1 MIVLKGKPVIQF
13 IQRAGNFFISS
24 VLFARRRESGNVYC
38 MSGDPAAREGRLSAR
53 LNRSDGKNTPSPLF
67 ILGSWEKFLRPR
79 AVWTT
84 AIAIIAAIVFTA
96 ARLAPTAEMAPTPE
110 EATLLNEPWIG
121 DFDGMVKRRLIR
133 VLVAYSKTYYFL
145 DQGHQR
151 GLSYDLLK
159 EFEKYVNEKLKT
171 GTLRIKVLFIPVRRD
186 EIISGLV
193 KGFGDI
199 AVANLTITPQ
209 RQKRVA
215 FSDPLLTGVKELLV
229 TGPAAPPVAGVDDLA
244 GKEVHVRKSSSYYE
258 SLVQLNRVFK
268 KAGKPPIK
276 LVLADELLE
285 DEDLLEMVNAGL
297 IPMIVVDS
305 HKALFWEQIFDDIK
319 VHTDIAVRTG
329 GEIAWAF
336 RKNSPKLKSLI
347 NAFVKNHKKGTLLGN
362 MLFKRYLRDTNYVK
376 NSASKQEL
384 KKFRAMV
391 QFFIKYAREYD
402 FDYLLIAAQAYQES
416 GLDNSKRSPSGAI
429 GVMQVL
435 PSTAA
440 DPNIGISNIE
450 KLENNIHAG
459 TKYLRFII
467 DRYFK
472 DPSIDKVNR
481 MLFAFAAYNAGPARI
496 NDLREKTA
504 KMGLNPN
511 VWFHNVEI
519 AAAREI
525 GRETVHYV
533 SNIYKYYIAYRLITE
548 QIERKE
554 KLLKG

>member
-1 MIVLKGKPVIQF
+1 MIQF

-38 MSGDPAAREGRLSAR
+38 MSGGPAAREGRLSAR
-53 LNRSDGKNTPSPLF
+53 LHRSDGKNTPGPLF
-67 ILGSWEKFLRPR
+67 ILGSWEKVLHLQ
-79 AVWTT
+79 AVWTI
-84 AIAIIAAIVFTA
+84 AIAIIAAIVVTA
-96 ARLAPTAEMAPTPE
+96 PRVAPTAETAPTPE

-159 EFEKYVNEKLKT
+159 EFEKYVNEKLRT
-171 GTLRIKVLFIPVRRD
+171 GTLKIKVLFIPVRRD

-199 AVANLTITPQ
+199 AVANLTVTPQ
-209 RQKRVA
+209 RQKQVA
-215 FSDPLLTGVKELLV
+215 FSDPLLTDVKELLV

-258 SLVQLNRVFK
+258 SLMQLNRVFK
-268 KAGKPPIK
+268 KAGRPPIK
-276 LVLADELLE
+276 LVFADEMFE

-305 HKALFWEQIFDDIK
+305 HKALFWEQIFDEIK

-336 RKNSPKLKSLI
+336 RKNSPKLKSLV

-362 MLFKRYLRDTNYVK
+362 MLFKRYLRDTKYVQ
-376 NSASKQEL
+376 NSASEQEL

-391 QFFIKYAREYD
+391 QFFKKYAREYD
-402 FDYLLIAAQAYQES
+402 FNYLMIAAQAYQES

-440 DPNIGISNIE
+440 DPNVGISDIK

-459 TKYLRFII
+459 TKYLRFIV

-504 KMGLNPN
+504 KMGLDPN
-511 VWFHNVEI
+511 VWFHNVEM

-525 GRETVHYV
+525 GRETVQYV
-533 SNIYKYYIAYRLITE
+533 SNIYKYYIAYRLVTE
-548 QIERKE
+548 QLEKKK
-554 KLLKG
+554 KLLEG

>member
-1 MIVLKGKPVIQF
+1 MIQF

-38 MSGDPAAREGRLSAR
+38 MSGGPAAREGRLSAR
-53 LNRSDGKNTPSPLF
+53 LHRSDGKNTPGPLF
-67 ILGSWEKFLRPR
+67 ILGSWEKVLHLQ
-79 AVWTT
+79 AVWTI
-84 AIAIIAAIVFTA
+84 AIAIIAAIVVTA
-96 ARLAPTAEMAPTPE
+96 PRVAPTAETAPTPE

-159 EFEKYVNEKLKT
+159 EFEKYVNEKLRT
-171 GTLRIKVLFIPVRRD
+171 GTLKIKVLFIPVRRD

-199 AVANLTITPQ
+199 AVANLTVTPQ
-209 RQKRVA
+209 RQKQVA
-215 FSDPLLTGVKELLV
+215 FSDPLLTDVKELLV

-258 SLVQLNRVFK
+258 SLMQLNHVFK
-268 KAGKPPIK
+268 KAGRPPIK
-276 LVLADELLE
+276 LVFADEMFE

-305 HKALFWEQIFDDIK
+305 HKALFWEQIFDEIK

-336 RKNSPKLKSLI
+336 RKNSPKLKSLV

-362 MLFKRYLRDTNYVK
+362 MLFKRYLRDTKYVQ
-376 NSASKQEL
+376 NSASEKEL

-391 QFFIKYAREYD
+391 QIFKKYAREYD
-402 FDYLLIAAQAYQES
+402 FNYLMIAAQAYQES

-440 DPNIGISNIE
+440 DPNVGISDIK

-459 TKYLRFII
+459 TKYLRFIV

-472 DPSIDKVNR
+472 DPSIDKLNQ

-504 KMGLNPN
+504 KMGLDPN
-511 VWFHNVEI
+511 VWFHNVEM

-525 GRETVHYV
+525 GRETVQYV
-533 SNIYKYYIAYRLITE
+533 SNIYKYYIAYRLASE
-548 QIERKE
+548 QLERKE
-554 KLLKG
+554 KLLEG